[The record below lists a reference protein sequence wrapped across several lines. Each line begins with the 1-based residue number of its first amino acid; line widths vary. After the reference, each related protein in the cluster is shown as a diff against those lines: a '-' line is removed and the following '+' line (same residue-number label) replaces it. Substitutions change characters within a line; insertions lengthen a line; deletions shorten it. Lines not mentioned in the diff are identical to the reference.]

1 MFSTTKTSFV
11 RCEHGLVQAG
21 GKCIGRAQ
29 YFNLLRVDDV
39 DDDDDDDD
47 DDDWRR
53 FRFFWRSSS
62 ESLEFQ
68 VRRKRVLSWE
78 IRFNASEKS

>member
-1 MFSTTKTSFV
+1 MD
-11 RCEHGLVQAG
+11 
-21 GKCIGRAQ
+21 RAR
-29 YFNLLRVDDV
+29 YFNLLRIDIVDCDV
-39 DDDDDDDD
+39 DNDDDDDDDVD
-47 DDDWRR
+47 GDDDWRR

-68 VRRKRVLSWE
+68 VRHKRVLSWE